1 MTLVSYNCQDIE
13 VHQVVL
19 SETKL
24 RMPDDQPALESLA
37 LSVLSYWSNNIT
49 TYQRYELMSR
59 NFSQEEIF
67 EAQKLLLDVPPPKR
81 KDGKGVTKCYLQA
94 QDIVNYVEVLIKDQK
109 MPKVVCSSQDL
120 LKACRMISS
129 LNISDERGV
138 SARLENLEEGMKKL
152 QTIEAEV
159 LKLARATARNSV
171 QPEAGKDKEVPLPKS
186 KLKYAEVVSEPLQL
200 NEQVKPSKKATKE
213 DAALG
218 MTEKEKSPWIEVK
231 KKGRKTASGAR
242 TADFSSIGFQVKA
255 GPEDFYIG
263 NTAKETSKE
272 QVENVLKLSAAALE
286 KKNFHVLEVELLPC
300 PDPNPRTQCWK
311 VSVPHEFKEL
321 MSMDT
326 MYPPGWKHRKF
337 HGARRARE
345 PKNQTESPVSG
356 GPAQQLQEEQAKLR
370 DEQDKLVKKVAEFE
384 ERQKSASRLE
394 AASLSSLVQQ

>member
-1 MTLVSYNCQDIE
+1 MSN
-13 VHQVVL
+13 
-19 SETKL
+19 
-24 RMPDDQPALESLA
+24 DQPAMESLA
-37 LSVLSYWSNNIT
+37 LSVLIYWSNNIT

-67 EAQKLLLDVPPPKR
+67 EAQKLLLGAAPAPPKR

-94 QDIVNYVEVLIKDQK
+94 QDIVNYVEVLIKDDR

-129 LNISDERGV
+129 LNISDERGI

-152 QTIEAEV
+152 KIIEAEV
-159 LKLARATARNSV
+159 KKLAQVTGRMSVLQEADKEEEV
-171 QPEAGKDKEVPLPKS
+171 QPAKA
-186 KLKYAEVVSEPLQL
+186 KLKYAEAASKTV
-200 NEQVKPSKKATKE
+200 QVHEKAQPSKTSTQGDE
-213 DAALG
+213 NL
-218 MTEKEKSPWIEVK
+218 EVSVKEKSPWTVVK
-231 KKGRKTASGAR
+231 KKARKIASGAS

-263 NTAKETSKE
+263 NTAKDTSKE
-272 QVENVLKLSAAALE
+272 QVENILKLSATALDE
-286 KKNFHVLEVELLPC
+286 KNFHVLDVELLPC

-311 VSVPHEFKEL
+311 VSVPFEFKEL

-345 PKNQTESPVSG
+345 PRNLTPGQGGG
-356 GPAQQLQEEQAKLR
+356 GPAVQLQEEK
-370 DEQDKLVKKVAEFE
+370 DKLAEEQKELAKKIAEFE
-384 ERQKSASRLE
+384 ERQKSAAEVE